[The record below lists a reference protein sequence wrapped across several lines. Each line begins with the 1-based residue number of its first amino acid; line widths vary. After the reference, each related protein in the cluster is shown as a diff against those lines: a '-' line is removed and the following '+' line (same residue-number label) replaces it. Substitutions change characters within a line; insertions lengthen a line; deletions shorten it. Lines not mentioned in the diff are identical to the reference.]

1 MEYKKNILLAVDIG
15 NTCISF
21 GTFLN
26 GKLTK
31 RFSINTP
38 LYNKNTLKTKIR
50 TLKPDRIIICSVVP
64 KVLRAIRKDIVKL
77 TGTKPFVTGE
87 NAIIPIRNLYRCPK
101 QVGQD
106 RLINAFGAGI
116 IYGAPLIVIDFGTA
130 ITFDIISKQKAYLG
144 GMIIPGLKISLDAL
158 FERTA
163 LLPKINLGRPKDFIG
178 KDTKDS
184 MLSGIING
192 FSALVDELTNKIKRE
207 IGGKTI
213 VVGTG
218 GQIKIIADFCK
229 NIDIID
235 PELTLKSINL
245 LSKTLDE

>member
-1 MEYKKNILLAVDIG
+1 MKYKKNTLLAIDIG

-21 GTFLN
+21 GIFMN
-26 GKLTK
+26 GKLIK
-31 RFSINTP
+31 RFDINTP
-38 LYNKNTLKTKIR
+38 VYNKNVLKSKLK

-64 KVLRAIRKDIVKL
+64 KVLRTIHKDITKL
-77 TGTKPFVTGE
+77 TGTKPFVTGK
-87 NAIIPIRNLYRCPK
+87 NAIIPIPNLYRYPK

-106 RLINAFGAGI
+106 RLINAFGATTL
-116 IYGAPLIVIDFGTA
+116 YGSPLIVIDFGTA

-163 LLPKINLGRPKDFIG
+163 LLPKINLARPKDFIG
-178 KDTKDS
+178 KDTKNS

-192 FSALVDELTNKIKRE
+192 FSALVDELTNRIKIE
-207 IGGKTI
+207 TGKETI